1 MQKLQPFLT
10 ALLGLTLW
18 VQGFAIA
25 AAPVAVAADAAESA
39 IEMPCHGDA
48 AASVA
53 ACDCCDGDCDDMA
66 GCVVGSFAGAPVA
79 LPQADVAP
87 QAPVAAGNWS
97 VKTAL
102 SPLPLRP
109 PITSHA

>member
-1 MQKLQPFLT
+1 MQKLRPFLT

-25 AAPVAVAADAAESA
+25 AAPVAVAADAADTA

-66 GCVVGSFAGAPVA
+66 GCVVGSFAGAPAVLLQA
-79 LPQADVAP
+79 DLTPQAAI
-87 QAPVAAGNWS
+87 AARAWS
-97 VKTAL
+97 VKTAV

-109 PITSHA
+109 PIVSHA